1 MDQLVIL
8 IILYLAHV
16 SQCLDGGIGIHVV
29 KTVIGNVHLVLRM
42 DIESKTVTLL
52 VVHVQVTVFVV
63 VDAGLGIMAISEFKD
78 KAGAQE

>member
-1 MDQLVIL
+1 
-8 IILYLAHV
+8 
-16 SQCLDGGIGIHVV
+16 
-29 KTVIGNVHLVLRM
+29 M

-63 VDAGLGIMAISEFKD
+63 VETGLGIRAILKFKD